1 MKKMFIS
8 VIALAMSMMAMATEE
23 AFVRIRFNGA
33 SGGESVVRLYQDDA
47 NTPEYESSFDSDK
60 MLEQSNSKSVLI
72 YGIVG
77 THKCE
82 DVVTNNLQG
91 VEIGFVTNNVD
102 AANYKFTFENPRGLA
117 LQLYDRVEDKLL
129 DMTNNATYTF
139 DAAAGRVEINNRF
152 VIGAPA
158 IAIKGTGDWYNVGK
172 DVDLVSTD
180 GGLTATGSITF
191 DADDLNV
198 NYGYYNFN
206 FVRGIKWLSNGS
218 EFSREAAS
226 GVITGTNTDNM
237 WFHLD
242 VAGEYT
248 FTWTYADDKL
258 EIGFPTAPVAV
269 ASVTTNE
276 DGWASFAY
284 TADVAP
290 ADPSLAVYK
299 GALNNSDPEN
309 PAIVLTAVTTGI
321 PAGEGVF
328 VHGEPLTT
336 YYFSA
341 TTATAFTGN
350 DLVGCTV
357 ATDPA
362 GISDAIYTLRNVG
375 GTTALYHYVGT
386 AAIPAGKA
394 YLPIAVSGSNP
405 APARVRMVIN
415 GAQGIEKVQGDNV
428 PCTKF
433 VENGQVFIRRG
444 NEVYNLQGQIVK

>member
-8 VIALAMSMMAMATEE
+8 VIALAMSVMAMATEE

-60 MLEQSNSKSVLI
+60 MLVQSNSKSVLI

-139 DAAAGRVEINNRF
+139 NAAAGRTEINNRF

-258 EIGFPTAPVAV
+258 EITFPA
-269 ASVTTNE
+269 
-276 DGWASFAY
+276 
-284 TADVAP
+284 VAP
-290 ADPSLAVYK
+290 APTGYTVTPNEK
-299 GALNNSDPEN
+299 GYA
-309 PAIVLTAVTTGI
+309 T
-321 PAGEGVF
+321 
-328 VHGEPLTT
+328 
-336 YYFSA
+336 FSA
-341 TTATAFTGN
+341 AQATVIPDGATAYTGTISGEVLVLNQITGDYVPANTGVIVAGTGGTPYNFAIYAGSVDAIEGNALQATATYNTSMKNVYVLKGNAF
-350 DLVGCTV
+350 LE
-357 ATDPA
+357 
-362 GISDAIYTLRNVG
+362 
-375 GTTALYHYVGT
+375 YVGT
-386 AAIPAGKA
+386 NALAANKA
-394 YLPIAVSGSNP
+394 YIQLPVSGQNN
-405 APARVRMVIN
+405 APARIRMVVN
-415 GAQGIEKVQGDNV
+415 HATGVENAAVEVKAE
-428 PCTKF
+428 KF
-433 VENGQVFIRRG
+433 VENGQVLIRRG
-444 NEVYNLQGQIVK
+444 EAVYNMQGQIVK

>member
-60 MLEQSNSKSVLI
+60 MLVQSNSKSVLI

-139 DAAAGRVEINNRF
+139 DAAAGRAEINNRF

-248 FTWTYADDKL
+248 FTWTYATNTL
-258 EIGFPTAPVAV
+258 EIGFPTAPAPVTGYNVTLNGYGLATFSGDQDAV
-269 ASVTTNE
+269 IPT
-276 DGWASFAY
+276 GLKAY
-284 TADVAP
+284 TATYVAM
-290 ADPSLAVYK
+290 D
-299 GALNNSDPEN
+299 E
-309 PAIVLTAVTTGI
+309 VLDLDEITTGKI
-321 PAGEGVF
+321 KANTGVILFGAAGADYTL
-328 VHGEPLTT
+328 PYTT
-336 YYFSA
+336 GAAAVGTNHLQPA
-341 TTATAFTGN
+341 TTASVEDVFVLSGN
-350 DLVGCTV
+350 
-357 ATDPA
+357 
-362 GISDAIYTLRNVG
+362 
-375 GTTALYHYVGT
+375 ALYQYTGVV
-386 AAIPAGKA
+386 PANKA
-394 YLPIAVSGSNP
+394 YLQLPGGAP
-405 APARVRMVIN
+405 APARIGLRFGTATAVESVE
-415 GAQGIEKVQGDNV
+415 AEAVKAE
-428 PCTKF
+428 KF
-433 VENGQVFIRRG
+433 VENGRIFIRRG
-444 NEVYNLQGQIVK
+444 EAVYNMQGQLVK